1 MEKINVTPMTGP
13 KTAETWMVCAGTGGV
28 AYVALLFY
36 KYLTKPDFRKIKRD
50 NAFVDDYE
58 AGDIDDFIE
67 PSVVTKNKSTV
78 RCYQKRVA
86 VASLVR
92 EVKIRFGNP
101 RRNVANE
108 TCIRNY
114 AITLMERR
122 KMRSCEMAHMLPKII
137 NQAFNITKDDV
148 ENYKYKKNQVK
159 RLKHLV
165 AKKKWQLDD
174 D

>member
-1 MEKINVTPMTGP
+1 MEKINVTPMTS
-13 KTAETWMVCAGTGGV
+13 KNNAETWMVCAGTGGI
-28 AYVALLFY
+28 AYVAFLFY
-36 KYLTKPDFRKIKRD
+36 KYLTKPDFRKIKED

-58 AGDIDDFIE
+58 SGDIDDLIE
-67 PSVVTKNKSTV
+67 PSVTTKNKNTV

-101 RRNVANE
+101 KRNVANE

-137 NQAFNITKDDV
+137 NQAFNITKNDV
-148 ENYKYKKNQVK
+148 HNYEYKMNQAK

-165 AKKKWQLDD
+165 AKKKWHEDD